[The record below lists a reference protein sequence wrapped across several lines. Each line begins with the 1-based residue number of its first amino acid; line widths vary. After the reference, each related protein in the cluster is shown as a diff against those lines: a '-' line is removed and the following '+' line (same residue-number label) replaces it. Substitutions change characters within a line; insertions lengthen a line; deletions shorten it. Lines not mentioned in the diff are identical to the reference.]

1 MTTADATSNCKAC
14 ATLRSAA
21 LRPLYPRRLLLTS
34 MTQALIAVSLALS
47 IMTFVVSLIEFLPMR
62 ESDIARQESLQ
73 YNTFICLI
81 VPIILAYCSQSRVIA
96 ALTQKWILRRVCS
109 LQDCLSPANFATK
122 LGEAF
127 RHTAAV
133 AGLSCVTGP
142 LLFSENESDLCSMSH
157 KKLMNVGSS
166 LGSSSLAKDEAGY
179 LHSSKL
185 VTTNV
190 IISADH

>member
-81 VPIILAYCSQSRVIA
+81 VPIILAYCS
-96 ALTQKWILRRVCS
+96 
-109 LQDCLSPANFATK
+109 
-122 LGEAF
+122 
-127 RHTAAV
+127 
-133 AGLSCVTGP
+133 
-142 LLFSENESDLCSMSH
+142 
-157 KKLMNVGSS
+157 
-166 LGSSSLAKDEAGY
+166 
-179 LHSSKL
+179 
-185 VTTNV
+185 
-190 IISADH
+190 